1 MIKTLQKKFVFTA
14 MISISMLLTVLLGA
28 INIFNVCYNAKQSDY
43 LLEMIA
49 YEEANPLM
57 PMIPVKPG
65 GNEFFGITEEAR
77 RSAAYFTVYTD
88 NEGNILAADVS
99 NIRSVTQEAA
109 QKIAR
114 RISQGSK
121 GGRVE
126 SYKYTS
132 VQNINGYVK
141 AYIFLDTYSQNMAVL
156 TVLLLS
162 VFIGAVCWGLMLL
175 PVSWLSKK
183 AIKPIAE
190 NIEKQKRFVT
200 DAGHEIKTPLAIIMA
215 NTEAM
220 ELHTG
225 ENKGSRNIKAQ
236 TKRLDILTKNMLT
249 LAKAE
254 ESGTSI
260 PEEDVDISLC
270 VYEQTEMFR
279 ESAEMKSISLTAE
292 IQPDV
297 IVKANGEYISRIVS
311 VLLDNSVKYTQEN
324 GKIEV
329 ELQQSGKGF
338 SLRVANTYNE
348 AETDT
353 ERFFDR
359 FYRKDS
365 ARTQSGGGYGIGLSA
380 ARAIVGMYKGRIDAE
395 VKNGMIIFT
404 VKI

>member
-1 MIKTLQKKFVFTA
+1 
-14 MISISMLLTVLLGA
+14 
-28 INIFNVCYNAKQSDY
+28 
-43 LLEMIA
+43 
-49 YEEANPLM
+49 
-57 PMIPVKPG
+57 
-65 GNEFFGITEEAR
+65 
-77 RSAAYFTVYTD
+77 
-88 NEGNILAADVS
+88 
-99 NIRSVTQEAA
+99 
-109 QKIAR
+109 
-114 RISQGSK
+114 
-121 GGRVE
+121 
-126 SYKYTS
+126 
-132 VQNINGYVK
+132 
-141 AYIFLDTYSQNMAVL
+141 
-156 TVLLLS
+156 
-162 VFIGAVCWGLMLL
+162 
-175 PVSWLSKK
+175 
-183 AIKPIAE
+183 
-190 NIEKQKRFVT
+190 
-200 DAGHEIKTPLAIIMA
+200 
-215 NTEAM
+215 M

-225 ENKGSRNIKAQ
+225 ENKWSRNIKAQ

-260 PEEDVDISLC
+260 PEEDIDVSLC

-311 VLLDNSVKYTQEN
+311 MLLDNSVKYTQEN

-329 ELQQSGKGF
+329 ELQESGKGF
-338 SLRVANTYNE
+338 FLRVANTYNE